1 MSGVPQLLTLF
12 TLYSGTFYFNFSPSY
27 VGFGLISPH
36 IVNCSVFLGSVISWG
51 FLWPFISAQAG
62 HWYPDNLSNSDF
74 RGLYGYKVGSY
85 FLDVQVNY
93 YFRLR

>member
-1 MSGVPQLLTLF
+1 MPEVNKTTFSSKLF
-12 TLYSGTFYFNFSPSY
+12 FLLYSGRFYFDFSPSY

-62 HWYPDNLSNSDF
+62 HWYPDNLGNSDF
-74 RGLYGYKVGSY
+74 RGLYGYKVY
-85 FLDVQVNY
+85 CF
-93 YFRLR
+93 FICIHH